1 MPPMARA
8 IGDLRLPAFVLCTVA
23 IALLQCPRAFA
34 QRTCSLSWV
43 RIEGAEDCISTQSL
57 AERVEQRLG
66 RRVFVSASQADLSLE
81 GRVERTSAKDAVVAT
96 LVVSDREGRVLG
108 RRVLRVRGESCQPLE
123 ASLVLVI
130 AIAIDPGASL
140 PAVIGESDALSEEA
154 RAMLEQLDLPELRP
168 QQIAE
173 LAVPDATAQAPT
185 RAPGARVAPPSAAA
199 ATDPPTR
206 DARHDDAR
214 PSTIA
219 LRVGASLALEL
230 GVLPE
235 PAAGVAV
242 GVTIAPS
249 WLLPVDVWVSTLFAQ
264 DQAVADAAGTGR
276 LQLFAGGLALCPA
289 LDVTS
294 RLSMRV
300 CSGLRAGVLGGR
312 GEGFAASTSS
322 SGPWVEA
329 LLSTGLWLRLGRI
342 SLHTAVGA
350 GVPAVR
356 DTFSYVDRLGARR
369 VLHRAEAV
377 TGRFELG
384 AGVHF

>member
-8 IGDLRLPAFVLCTVA
+8 PGDLRLPAFVLCTVA
-23 IALLQCPRAFA
+23 LALLPCPRAFA

-140 PAVIGESDALSEEA
+140 PAVGESDALSEEA
-154 RAMLEQLDLPELRP
+154 RTMLEQLDLPELGP

-173 LAVPDATAQAPT
+173 LAVPDAAAQTPAP
-185 RAPGARVAPPSAAA
+185 APAAPVSAPSMASATNASARDGRPEAP
-199 ATDPPTR
+199 
-206 DARHDDAR
+206 R
-214 PSTIA
+214 PSPIA
-219 LRVGASLALEL
+219 LRVGASLALEI

-264 DQAVADAAGTGR
+264 DHAVADAAGSGR
-276 LQLFAGGLALCPA
+276 LQLFIGGLALCPA

-294 RLSMRV
+294 RLSMRL
-300 CSGLRAGVLGGR
+300 CSGLRAGVLSGR
-312 GEGFAASTSS
+312 GHGFAASTSS
-322 SGPWVEA
+322 TGPWVEA
-329 LLSTGLWLRLGRI
+329 VLGTGLWLRLGRI

-369 VLHRAEAV
+369 VLHRAEPV

-384 AGVHF
+384 AGLHF